1 MRLVHSFSAVRCTPE
16 TLPVHVYTF
25 TLSAVYAKQN
35 GFEIVLHTDK
45 VGAHYLQHAP
55 YDEIIVDLG
64 TPPDDKRIFAWCKFV
79 AMANEPVDSI
89 HIDGDVFIKKP
100 MQDLLTLKDEDILC
114 QNLEKVGIF
123 PYQESCW
130 DKESYVWRDCRYPHW
145 MPRKFNEMYNCGIIA
160 FKDKKIR
167 DEYYKLYHD
176 MMADFKINGKSLD
189 CVPELVSEQKLL
201 YDFAKHKNL
210 KVKCLLDLYELN
222 ASANKIGYQHLLGAA
237 KHKSL
242 DKTKEVLLKTNLYIY
257 NKTGKVLS
265 DMSALK
271 QGCE

>member
-25 TLSAVYAKQN
+25 TLSAVYAKLN

-45 VGAHYLQHAP
+45 VGAHYLQYAP

-79 AMANEPVDSI
+79 AMNNEPIDSI

-100 MQDLLTLKDEDILC
+100 MYDLLALKDEDILC
-114 QNLEKVGIF
+114 QNLEQIGIF

-130 DKESYVWRDCRYPHW
+130 DKESYAWRNCKYPLW
-145 MPRKFNEMYNCGIIA
+145 MPRVFNRMYNCGIIS

-167 DEYYKLYHD
+167 DEYYKLYND
-176 MMADFKINGKSLD
+176 MMNDFYINGKSTD
-189 CVPELVSEQKLL
+189 CIPELVSEQKLL
-201 YDFAKHKNL
+201 YDFAEHKNL
-210 KVKCLLDLYELN
+210 KVKCLLDLHELN
-222 ASANKIGYQHLLGAA
+222 TSANKIGYQHLLGSA

-242 DKTKEVLLKTNLYIY
+242 DKTKIYLERLNKNVYDNTVDVLK
-257 NKTGKVLS
+257 
-265 DMSALK
+265 DMSILK
-271 QGCE
+271 QG